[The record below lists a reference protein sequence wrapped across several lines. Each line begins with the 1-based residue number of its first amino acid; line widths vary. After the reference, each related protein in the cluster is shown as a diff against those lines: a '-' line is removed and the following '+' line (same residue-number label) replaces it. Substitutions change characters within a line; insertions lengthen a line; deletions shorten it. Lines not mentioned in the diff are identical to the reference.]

1 MGIKDR
7 TMLRGNKHHGPPKRW
22 KKRRNEMIMPLRASR
37 WNRSST
43 CKRSLGMR
51 RARYTGHARV
61 SAQIHLTMA
70 VYNLVRMLE
79 PTRKPAR
86 A

>member
-1 MGIKDR
+1 
-7 TMLRGNKHHGPPKRW
+7 
-22 KKRRNEMIMPLRASR
+22 MPLPGIGLRDVQAQP
-37 WNRSST
+37 
-43 CKRSLGMR
+43 GMR

-70 VYNLVRMLE
+70 VYNLVRMLK